1 MNFAII
7 GGTGAMG
14 SIFGGRLRQA
24 GYDVTLFDVSEEAV
38 QRIRREGLK
47 ITDKTGVTDTIEVP
61 ATTDPAEVGPADVA
75 LVFVKCFHTESAMRM
90 ARPFLRPDTTVLSLQ
105 NGWGNAQTIREAIGE
120 ERLMIGVNYVSGT
133 LLEPGHVRQVGNPV
147 AWIGRWGQPADPTAR
162 QIAEALTKAGFQ
174 TTPSDNVLIDVW
186 KKLALNV
193 VTLPTAALPGFT
205 ADRLIAHEPMMDV
218 MRALLRET
226 VTVAEAEGIPLD
238 FDERWDYIV
247 NLLRNAVGAR
257 GSMLQDVQARRRT
270 EIDVINGAIAASGRR
285 HHIPTPVNDTMVGL
299 MKALEEE
306 YLASV

>member
-14 SIFGGRLRQA
+14 SIFGGRLKQA

-47 ITDKTGVTDTIEVP
+47 ITDKTNATDTLDIP
-61 ATTDPAEVGPADVA
+61 ATTDPAEVGAADVA
-75 LVFVKCFHTESAMRM
+75 LVFVKCFHTQSAMRM
-90 ARPFLRPDTTVLSLQ
+90 AQPFLGPNTTVLSLQ
-105 NGWGNAQTIREAIGE
+105 NGWGNAQTIREAIGD

-133 LLEPGHVRQVGNPV
+133 VLEPGHVRQVGNPV
-147 AWIGRWGQPADPTAR
+147 AWIGRWGRPADPTAR
-162 QIAEALTKAGFQ
+162 NIAEALTKAGFQ
-174 TTPSDNVLIDVW
+174 TTLSDNVLLDVW

-193 VTLPTAALPGFT
+193 VTLPTSALPGFT

-226 VTVAEAEGIPLD
+226 VTVAEAEGIALD

-270 EIDVINGAIAASGRR
+270 EIDVINGAIAAAGRR
-285 HHIPTPVNDTMVGL
+285 HNIPTPVNDTMVGL
-299 MKALEEE
+299 VKALEAE
-306 YLASV
+306 YLKA

>member
-14 SIFGGRLRQA
+14 SIFGGRLKQA
-24 GYDVTLFDVSEEAV
+24 GYNVTLFDVSVEAV
-38 QRIRREGLK
+38 QRIRREGLQL
-47 ITDKTGVTDTIEVP
+47 TDKTGATDTIEIP
-61 ATTDPAEVGPADVA
+61 ATTHPAEVGPTDVA

-90 ARPFLRPDTTVLSLQ
+90 AAPFLGQNATVLSLQ
-105 NGWGNAQTIREAIGE
+105 NGWGNAQTISELIGK

-133 LLEPGHVRQVGNPV
+133 VLEPGHVKQVGNPV
-147 AWIGRWGQPADPTAR
+147 AWIGRWGSPADPTAR

-174 TTPSDNVLIDVW
+174 TTPSDDVLLDVW

-193 VTLPTAALPGFT
+193 VTLPTSALPGFT

-226 VTVAEAEGIPLD
+226 VSVAEAEGIFLD

-257 GSMLQDVQARRRT
+257 GSMLQDVQAKRRT
-270 EIDVINGAIAASGRR
+270 EIDVINGAIAAAGRR
-285 HHIPTPVNDTMVGL
+285 HGIATPVNDTMVGL
-299 MKALEEE
+299 MKALEAE
-306 YLASV
+306 YLNN

>member
-24 GYDVTLFDVSEEAV
+24 GYDVTLFDVSDEAV
-38 QRIRREGLK
+38 QRIRREGLQL
-47 ITDKTGVTDTIEVP
+47 TDKTDKTETIEVP
-61 ATTDPAEVGPADVA
+61 ATTDPAEVGPTDVA

-90 ARPFLRPDTTVLSLQ
+90 AQPFLGPNTTVLSLQ
-105 NGWGNAQTIREAIGE
+105 NGWGNAQTIREVLGG

-147 AWIGRWGQPADPTAR
+147 AWIGRWGQPADATAR
-162 QIAEALTKAGFQ
+162 NIAEALTKAGFQ
-174 TTPSDNVLIDVW
+174 TTASDDVLLDVW

-205 ADRLIAHEPMMDV
+205 AEKLIAHEPMMEV

-226 VTVAEAEGIPLD
+226 VTVAGAENIALD
-238 FDERWDYIV
+238 YDERWAYIV

-270 EIDVINGAIAASGRR
+270 EIDVINGAIAAAGRR
-285 HHIPTPVNDTMVGL
+285 HGIATPVNDTMVGL
-299 MKALEEE
+299 MKALEAE
-306 YLASV
+306 YLNN

>member
-1 MNFAII
+1 MKFAII

-14 SIFGGRLRQA
+14 SIFGGRLKQA
-24 GYDVTLFDVSEEAV
+24 GYYVTLFDISEKAV
-38 QRIRREGLK
+38 QRIRREGLQL
-47 ITDKTGVTDTIEVP
+47 TDKTGATDTIEVP
-61 ATTDPAEVGPADVA
+61 ATTHPAEVGEADVA

-90 ARPFLRPDTTVLSLQ
+90 AQPFLRPDTTVLSLQ
-105 NGWGNAQTIREAIGE
+105 NGWGNAQIISEIIGK

-133 LLEPGHVRQVGNPV
+133 VLEPGHVRQVGNPV
-147 AWIGRWGQPADPTAR
+147 AWIGRWGQPADPKAR

-174 TTPSDNVLIDVW
+174 TTPSDDVLLDVW

-193 VTLPTAALPGFT
+193 VTLPTSALPGFT

-226 VTVAEAEGIPLD
+226 VAVAEAEGIALD

-270 EIDVINGAIAASGRR
+270 EIDVINGAIAAAGRR
-285 HHIPTPVNDTMVGL
+285 HGIPTPVNDTMVGL
-299 MKALEEE
+299 MKALEAE
-306 YLASV
+306 YLSV

>member
-14 SIFGGRLRQA
+14 SIFGGRLKQA
-24 GYDVTLFDVSEEAV
+24 GYDVTLFDVSEGAV
-38 QRIRREGLK
+38 QRIRREGLQL
-47 ITDKTGVTDTIEVP
+47 TDKTGATDTIEIP
-61 ATTDPAEVGPADVA
+61 ATTHPAEVGPADVA
-75 LVFVKCFHTESAMRM
+75 LVFVKCFHTESAIRM
-90 ARPFLRPDTTVLSLQ
+90 AAPFLGENTTVLSLQ
-105 NGWGNAQTIREAIGE
+105 NGWGNAQTISELLGK

-133 LLEPGHVRQVGNPV
+133 VLEPGHVRQVGNPV
-147 AWIGRWGQPADPTAR
+147 AWIGRWGQPADLRAW

-174 TTPSDNVLIDVW
+174 TTASDNVLLDVW

-193 VTLPTAALPGFT
+193 VTLPTSALPGFT

-226 VTVAEAEGIPLD
+226 VTVAEAEGIGLD

-257 GSMLQDVQARRRT
+257 GSMLQDVQAKRRT
-270 EIDVINGAIAASGRR
+270 EIDVINGAIAAAGRR
-285 HHIPTPVNDTMVGL
+285 HAIPTPVNDTMVGL
-299 MKALEEE
+299 MKALEAE
-306 YLASV
+306 YLKA

>member
-14 SIFGGRLRQA
+14 SIFGGRLKQA
-24 GYDVTLFDVSEEAV
+24 GYGVTLFDVSEEAV

-47 ITDKTGVTDTIEVP
+47 ITDKANATDTVEIP
-61 ATTDPAEVGPADVA
+61 ATTDPAEVSAADVA
-75 LVFVKCFHTESAMRM
+75 LVFVKCFHTQSAMRM
-90 ARPFLRPDTTVLSLQ
+90 AQPFLGPNTTVLSLQ
-105 NGWGNAQTIREAIGE
+105 NGWGNAQTIREAIGD

-133 LLEPGHVRQVGNPV
+133 VLEPGHVRQVGNPV

-162 QIAEALTKAGFQ
+162 NIAEALTKAGFQ
-174 TTPSDNVLIDVW
+174 TTASDNVLLDVW

-193 VTLPTAALPGFT
+193 VTLPTSALPGFT

-226 VTVAEAEGIPLD
+226 VMVAEAEGITLD

-257 GSMLQDVQARRRT
+257 GSMLQDVQAKRRT
-270 EIDVINGAIAASGRR
+270 EIDVINGAIAAAGRR
-285 HHIPTPVNDTMVGL
+285 RGIPTPVNDTMVGL
-299 MKALEEE
+299 VKALEAE
-306 YLASV
+306 YLKS

>member
-14 SIFGGRLRQA
+14 SIFGGRLKQA
-24 GYDVTLFDVSEEAV
+24 GYNVTLFDVSVEAV
-38 QRIRREGLK
+38 QRIRREGLQL
-47 ITDKTGVTDTIEVP
+47 TDKTGATDTIEIP
-61 ATTDPAEVGPADVA
+61 ATTHPAEVGPTDVA

-90 ARPFLRPDTTVLSLQ
+90 AAPFLGQNTTVLSLQ
-105 NGWGNAQTIREAIGE
+105 NGWGNAQTISELIGK

-133 LLEPGHVRQVGNPV
+133 VLEPGHVKQVGNPV
-147 AWIGRWGQPADPTAR
+147 AWIGRWGSPADPTAR

-174 TTPSDNVLIDVW
+174 TTPSDDVLLDVW

-193 VTLPTAALPGFT
+193 VTLPTSALPGFT

-226 VTVAEAEGIPLD
+226 VSVAEAEGIFLD

-257 GSMLQDVQARRRT
+257 GSMLQDVQAKRRT
-270 EIDVINGAIAASGRR
+270 EIDVINGAIAAAGRR
-285 HHIPTPVNDTMVGL
+285 HGIATPVNDTMVGL
-299 MKALEEE
+299 MKALEAE
-306 YLASV
+306 YLNN

>member
-14 SIFGGRLRQA
+14 SIFGGRLKQA
-24 GYDVTLFDVSEEAV
+24 GYDVTLFDLSEEAV
-38 QRIRREGLK
+38 QRIRREGLR
-47 ITDKTGVTDTIEVP
+47 ITDKTGATDTIDIP
-61 ATTDPAEVGPADVA
+61 ATTHPAEVGPADVA

-90 ARPFLRPDTTVLSLQ
+90 AAPFLGQNTTVLSLQ
-105 NGWGNAQTIREAIGE
+105 NGWGNAQTIRESIGD

-133 LLEPGHVRQVGNPV
+133 VLEPGHVRQVGNPV
-147 AWIGRWGQPADPTAR
+147 AWIGRWGRPADPTAR
-162 QIAEALTKAGFQ
+162 TIAEALTKAGFQ
-174 TTPSDNVLIDVW
+174 TTPSDDVLLDVW

-193 VTLPTAALPGFT
+193 VTLPTSALTGFT

-226 VTVAEAEGIPLD
+226 VTVAEAEGISLD
-238 FDERWDYIV
+238 FEERWEYIV

-270 EIDVINGAIAASGRR
+270 EIDVINGAIAAAGRR
-285 HHIPTPVNDTMVGL
+285 HGIPTPVNDTMVGL
-299 MKALEEE
+299 MKALEAE
-306 YLASV
+306 YLKV

>member
-14 SIFGGRLRQA
+14 SIFGGRLKQA
-24 GYDVTLFDVSEEAV
+24 GYNVTLFDVSVEAV
-38 QRIRREGLK
+38 QRIRREGLQL
-47 ITDKTGVTDTIEVP
+47 TNKTGATDTIEIP
-61 ATTDPAEVGPADVA
+61 ATTHPAEVGPTDVA

-90 ARPFLRPDTTVLSLQ
+90 AAPFLGQNTTVLSLQ
-105 NGWGNAQTIREAIGE
+105 NGWGNAQTISELIGK

-133 LLEPGHVRQVGNPV
+133 VLEPGHVKQVGNPV
-147 AWIGRWGQPADPTAR
+147 AWIGRWGSPADPTAR

-174 TTPSDNVLIDVW
+174 TTPSDDVLLDVW

-193 VTLPTAALPGFT
+193 VTLPTSALPGFT

-226 VTVAEAEGIPLD
+226 VSVAEAEGIFLD

-270 EIDVINGAIAASGRR
+270 EIDVINGAIAAAGRR
-285 HHIPTPVNDTMVGL
+285 HGIATPVNDTMVGL
-299 MKALEEE
+299 MKALEAE
-306 YLASV
+306 YLNN

>member
-14 SIFGGRLRQA
+14 SIFGGRLKQA
-24 GYDVTLFDVSEEAV
+24 GYNVTLFDVSVEAV
-38 QRIRREGLK
+38 QRIRREGLQL
-47 ITDKTGVTDTIEVP
+47 TDKTGATDTIEIP
-61 ATTDPAEVGPADVA
+61 ATTHPAEVGPADVA

-90 ARPFLRPDTTVLSLQ
+90 AAPFLGQNTTVLSLQ
-105 NGWGNAQTIREAIGE
+105 NGWGNAQTISELIGK

-133 LLEPGHVRQVGNPV
+133 VLEPGHVKQVGNPV
-147 AWIGRWGQPADPTAR
+147 AWIGRWGSPADPTAR

-174 TTPSDNVLIDVW
+174 TTPSDDVLLDVW

-193 VTLPTAALPGFT
+193 VTLPTSALPGFT

-226 VTVAEAEGIPLD
+226 VSVAEAEGIFLD

-257 GSMLQDVQARRRT
+257 GSMLQDVAAKRRT
-270 EIDVINGAIAASGRR
+270 EIDVINGAIAAAGRR
-285 HHIPTPVNDTMVGL
+285 HGIATPVNDTMVGL
-299 MKALEEE
+299 MKALEAE
-306 YLASV
+306 YLNN